1 MSNNIFPINYRPL
14 SVKTFL
20 YDYLADKIVKSR
32 PHEKTEI
39 EMRKG
44 FFKSKSSQPVISS
57 LVAKLST
64 QNPVLINTDIKAD
77 IPFLRT
83 ALAQMEP
90 MNYNFDPNIPEKEFF
105 ELIDLFDRFQP
116 KDSRQSEFSVDFK
129 LNSTNSFRKRV
140 ERSEQQNGAYATNGT
155 SKFSAERLT
164 WNVTEGTFQDSS
176 KLHKENIDL
185 LHQSSEYR
193 ISTCFEHNEDLAISD
208 FLERVNGAGVS
219 FMRVKSR
226 INYTFQFMQ
235 FSFTISWNVN
245 SEALST
251 LVLDRIKAAH
261 NASETINSDT
271 WIQVLMGIINQGRI
285 KPSFEVESEIK
296 DVDYLK
302 GFIISQNFI
311 QFHACID
318 RFLRNFELLYR
329 TSIVP
334 KHQEHQQFLRQHMKD
349 DEMQFPVFG
358 SYLETLISKDKQS
371 K

>member
-1 MSNNIFPINYRPL
+1 MSNNIFPISYRPL

-20 YDYLADKIVKSR
+20 YDYLADKIIKSK

-39 EMRKG
+39 EIRKG
-44 FFKSKSSQPVISS
+44 YFKSKSSQQVIPS
-57 LVAKLST
+57 LVVELST
-64 QNPVLINTDIKAD
+64 QNPILVNTDIKAD

-90 MNYNFDPNIPEKEFF
+90 MNYNFDPNIPESEFF
-105 ELIDLFDRFQP
+105 ELIELFDRFQP
-116 KDSRQSEFSVDFK
+116 KESRSSEFSVDFK

-140 ERSEQQNGAYATNGT
+140 EKSEQQNGAHASNGT
-155 SKFSAERLT
+155 SKYNAERLT
-164 WNVTEGTFQDSS
+164 WNITEGTFQDSS
-176 KLHKENIDL
+176 KLHKENIDV

-193 ISTCFEHNEDLAISD
+193 ISTCFEHNEDLAARD
-208 FLERVNGAGVS
+208 FLERVDAAGVS

-245 SEALST
+245 GEALST

-261 NASETINSDT
+261 IGSETVSSES
-271 WIQVLMGIINQGRI
+271 WIQILMGIVNQGRV

-302 GFIISQNFI
+302 GFIVSQNLI

-329 TSIVP
+329 SPVVP
-334 KHQEHQQFLRQHMKD
+334 KHQGHQQFLQSHMKD
-349 DEMQFPVFG
+349 EEMQFPVFG
-358 SYLETLISKDKQS
+358 SYLETLLSRDKEN